1 MSNADKYEQKA
12 CEHMNLR
19 AHTRNE
25 ARSRDIFGLLGVFH
39 VISKQHISLKLKL
52 LTGLDILYDPTNLIQ
67 RVSASVTPPDFSE
80 LQFQSFRRF
89 TITGERHIL
98 FRRFLILHEVL

>member
-1 MSNADKYEQKA
+1 
-12 CEHMNLR
+12 MNLR